1 MSKVAL
7 FAFNGDPLCFV
18 HVLLNALDMD
28 EKGMI
33 VKVIIEGS
41 AVKLIGPL
49 AQEDH
54 PFHQLYQSC
63 LDAGLIDCVCQ
74 ACSHKLGSL
83 VEAKRQNLRL
93 CHDMSGHP
101 SMSSYLQQGFD
112 VITF

>member
-1 MSKVAL
+1 MKKIAL

-28 EKGMI
+28 EKGVI

-41 AVKLIGPL
+41 AVTLIGPL

-54 PFHQLYQSC
+54 TFHHLYQSC
-63 LDAGLIDCVCQ
+63 LDKGLIDCVCQ
-74 ACSHKLGSL
+74 ACSYKLGSL
-83 VEAKRQNLRL
+83 EEAKRQNLRL

-101 SMSSYLQQGFD
+101 SMSSYLQQGFE